1 MTATTHVVLGG
12 NGVVGRETLAAL
24 VAAGHT
30 PTSVGR
36 RPSTADGVVP
46 LVADLLDHE
55 DVHRALR
62 GADVAYLVAGL
73 PYSSRVWARQW
84 PVILR
89 NVTDVAA
96 EQGTHLVHLD
106 NVYAYGPVDGPMT
119 EDTPIR
125 PGSRKGRVRAAGL
138 DLLARAA
145 ARGDDVTTARSA
157 DYYGPG
163 ATTSVFNGFVLDKVA
178 AGRRSTWLYDADQ
191 PHSLTYT
198 PDIGRALAV
207 LGTDDRARGRTWHL
221 PTAPALTGRQYVRT
235 ALAVAAGTT
244 APADVPLGVM
254 SSTTM
259 RIGALFS
266 TAARETLEL
275 SHQYR
280 APYVF
285 DSTAYETTFGVSPTP
300 VVDGITATLAAARP
314 PAPSRT
320 ASPS

>member
-1 MTATTHVVLGG
+1 MTAATHVVLGG
-12 NGVVGRETLAAL
+12 NGVVGRETLRAL

-36 RPSTADGVVP
+36 HPTRVDGVVP
-46 LVADLLDHE
+46 LVADLLDHD

-84 PVILR
+84 PVILD
-89 NVTDVAA
+89 NVAAVAA
-96 EQGTHLVHLD
+96 EQGTHLVYLD

-119 EDTPIR
+119 EDTPVR
-125 PGSRKGRVRAAGL
+125 PGSRKGRVRAAAL

-145 ARGDDVTTARSA
+145 ARGVDVTIGRSA
-157 DYYGPG
+157 DFYGPG

-198 PDIGRALAV
+198 PDIGRALTV

-235 ALAVAAGTT
+235 AVDVAAGTT

-275 SHQYR
+275 SYQYR

-300 VVDGITATLAAARP
+300 VVDGITASLTAARP
-314 PAPSRT
+314 RT
-320 ASPS
+320 ASLS